1 MLSVRWVVTYVLGA
15 RCVVYV
21 KGLGETYV
29 TLDTRQTFSCGAV
42 PDAAEV
48 DTKQNKK
55 KAGARN
61 FFEI

>member
-1 MLSVRWVVTYVLGA
+1 MLGA